1 MCLLY
6 TFKFTPRLHFNL
18 LRLETK
24 TKWTSTFSNS
34 QVNEL
39 AVSCLLEIHRFV
51 HCFKSSPIISSI
63 GNSRLYSKRVVYK
76 SDQALEM
83 RLLIWA
89 RVKVKA
95 NFHSVQPNKLWV
107 ASVVELP
114 ELFCYLSAVNLSGG
128 GLSDGSWRGGEC
140 VVLPYG
146 EQRYNEQIHLLA
158 WTQKGNGTKQT
169 NKINKVPMHFMGLG
183 TCQAWLWES

>member
-39 AVSCLLEIHRFV
+39 AVSCLLEIHGFV

-114 ELFCYLSAVNLSGG
+114 ELFCYLSAVNITGACQEGVWVTGAEEEVNVQYCHMESRDIMSKYICWL
-128 GLSDGSWRGGEC
+128 GLRRAM
-140 VVLPYG
+140 
-146 EQRYNEQIHLLA
+146 EQ
-158 WTQKGNGTKQT
+158 
-169 NKINKVPMHFMGLG
+169 NKLIK
-183 TCQAWLWES
+183 